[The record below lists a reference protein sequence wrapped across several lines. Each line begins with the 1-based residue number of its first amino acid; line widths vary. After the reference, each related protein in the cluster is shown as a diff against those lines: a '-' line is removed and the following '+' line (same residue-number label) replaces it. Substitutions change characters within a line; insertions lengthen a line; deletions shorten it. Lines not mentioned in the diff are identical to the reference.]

1 MPLFCDVALAVPL
14 DMAFTYAIPPGMEPV
29 VGGRVLVPFRQQRMS
44 GIVVELHDRA
54 PQGIDDFRNDGKE
67 ERVRPQGLQPDFLAM
82 PGSAA
87 NEVAERVEFETSAAK
102 AAIENNPL
110 TAALK
115 RCATPNQIF
124 PAASKAAPVHKS
136 VPADPP
142 ISKASSNAKAAWIR
156 SVIEALDVA
165 PVLDEQLLKLG
176 RWIADYYLAPI
187 GEVFRTMLP
196 LVAEF
201 KRTITYRITDQGH
214 MALHLAGMSGSPAR
228 SQRTPDEQLVEFR
241 VLDYLAEREGVREQS
256 LRGATKVSKALLAGM
271 VRKKWIAREDVSAVR
286 DAVRTI
292 KVAVL
297 LGAEAASEGKIAEAS
312 PPPDGPEARPHT
324 ETQHP
329 QNERSA
335 GDSPAVAGATSPR
348 SSLAKKL
355 NNNQRALIDALA
367 AAGGRLPVETLRDLD
382 VPRTT
387 LATLVR
393 RGLIEIVEEP
403 EDRTAPKLKP
413 RRSPF
418 EFEFSPAQKEAVKQI
433 LESVGARK
441 FTGMLLHGVTGSGK
455 TAVYLAVMREVL
467 EQGRSSILLVP
478 EIGLTPA
485 MAADLIQ
492 VFGDEVAILHS
503 GLSDDE
509 RAEQWHRIKRGE
521 ARVVVGTRSA
531 VFAPVSDLA
540 LVIVDEE
547 QDSSYKQEETPR
559 YHARDVAV
567 MRAKMAGAV
576 VVLGSATPSLES
588 YYNAKKHKYA
598 LLELPDR
605 VEQRPLPEVEILD
618 MRQEFQE
625 TGQEQVISRKLAE
638 EIRERLEK
646 KEQVM
651 VLLNRRGY
659 SPVVL
664 CRACG
669 ETLQC
674 KNCAVSMTHHKREH
688 KMECHYCGHVA
699 QIPNKCAK
707 CGSEYVYFVGT
718 GSEKLE
724 ELLHGMFPQARIGRL
739 DRDTVRGRED
749 FERAL
754 NALNEGELD
763 MLVGTQMIAKGH
775 DVHGVTLVGV
785 VGADHALSLPD
796 FRAAERTFQLLTQ
809 VAGRAGRGNSPGKVV
824 LQTYFPDHYAVQFA
838 ARHDFA
844 GFYDK
849 ELQFRSW
856 MHYPP
861 YSAIAN
867 VVIRSEKLDEAL
879 AWSGE
884 LGRWFEK
891 TRHEGIRV
899 LGPAAAP
906 ILRLKRDYRYHFILK
921 SPSREKMNALLRA
934 MLKEAAAKKIPRTQV
949 IVDVDAVWLM

>member
-1 MPLFCDVALAVPL
+1 MPLFADVALAVPL

-44 GIVVELHDRA
+44 GIAVELHDRA
-54 PQGIDDFRNDGKE
+54 P
-67 ERVRPQGLQPDFLAM
+67 
-82 PGSAA
+82 
-87 NEVAERVEFETSAAK
+87 
-102 AAIENNPL
+102 
-110 TAALK
+110 
-115 RCATPNQIF
+115 
-124 PAASKAAPVHKS
+124 ASKS
-136 VPADPP
+136 VK
-142 ISKASSNAKAAWIR
+142 IKK
-156 SVIEALDVA
+156 VIEVLDHS

-176 RWIADYYLAPI
+176 QWIASYYLAPL

-196 LVAEF
+196 LSAEF
-201 KRTITYRITDQGH
+201 KRTITYRIADKGQ
-214 MALHLAGMSGSPAR
+214 MALHLAATAGSSAR
-228 SQRTPDEQLVEFR
+228 SQHAPEDQLLEFR
-241 VLDYLAEREGVREQS
+241 VLDYLAEREGAPVKEAS
-256 LRGATKVSKALLAGM
+256 LRGATRVSRNLLAGM
-271 VRKKWIAREDVSAVR
+271 IRKKWIAREDVSAPR
-286 DAVRTI
+286 DAARTI

-297 LGAEAASEGKIAEAS
+297 VSAEALPEREVRERTGEGARASI
-312 PPPDGPEARPHT
+312 P
-324 ETQHP
+324 
-329 QNERSA
+329 
-335 GDSPAVAGATSPR
+335 
-348 SSLAKKL
+348 KKL
-355 NNNQRALIDALA
+355 NENQRTFIDALA
-367 AAGGRLPVETLRDLD
+367 AAGGRVPVDVLRGLD
-382 VPRTT
+382 IPRTT
-387 LATLVR
+387 LNTLAR
-393 RGLIEIVEEP
+393 RGLIDLIDEP
-403 EDRTAPKLKP
+403 QSFSASRLKP

-418 EFEFSPAQKEAVKQI
+418 EFEFNPPQKDAQNKILAAV
-433 LESVGARK
+433 SARK

-455 TAVYLAVMREVL
+455 TAVYLAAMREVL
-467 EQGRSSILLVP
+467 EHGRSSILLVP

-509 RAEQWHRIKRGE
+509 RAEQWHRIKHGE
-521 ARVVVGTRSA
+521 AHVVVGTRSA
-531 VFAPVSDLA
+531 VFAPVADLA
-540 LVIVDEE
+540 LLIVDEE

-559 YHARDVAV
+559 YNARDVAV
-567 MRAKMAGAV
+567 MRAKMADTV
-576 VVLGSATPSLES
+576 IVLGSATPSLES
-588 YYNAKKHKYA
+588 YYNAKKHKYT
-598 LLELPDR
+598 LVELPDR
-605 VEQRPLPEVEILD
+605 VENRPLPEVEILD
-618 MRQEFQE
+618 MRREFQE
-625 TGQEQVISRKLAE
+625 TGREQVISRKLAA
-638 EIRERLEK
+638 EIRERLDK

-659 SPVVL
+659 SPVAL

-669 ETLQC
+669 QALQC
-674 KNCAVSMTHHKREH
+674 KNCAVSMTHHKREN
-688 KMECHYCGHVA
+688 KMECHYCGSIV
-699 QIPNKCAK
+699 PVPKKCAE

-785 VGADHALSLPD
+785 VGADTALGLPD

-867 VVIRSEKLDEAL
+867 VIVRSEKLDEAL

-906 ILRLKRDYRYHFILK
+906 ITRLKRDYRYHFILK

-934 MLKEAAAKKIPRTQV
+934 MLAEAAARKIPRTQIV
-949 IVDVDAVWLM
+949 VDVDAIWLM

>member
-1 MPLFCDVALAVPL
+1 MSLFCDVALAVPL
-14 DMAFTYAIPPGMEPV
+14 DTVFTYAIPVGMEPV

-44 GIVVELHDRA
+44 GVVVELHDRP
-54 PQGIDDFRNDGKE
+54 PQGN
-67 ERVRPQGLQPDFLAM
+67 
-82 PGSAA
+82 
-87 NEVAERVEFETSAAK
+87 TS
-102 AAIENNPL
+102 
-110 TAALK
+110 
-115 RCATPNQIF
+115 
-124 PAASKAAPVHKS
+124 PVK
-136 VPADPP
+136 
-142 ISKASSNAKAAWIR
+142 IKK
-156 SVIEALDVA
+156 VIEALDLA
-165 PVLDEQLLKLG
+165 PVLDEHLLKLG
-176 RWIADYYLAPI
+176 KWIADYYLAPL

-196 LVAEF
+196 LSAEF
-201 KRTITYRITDQGH
+201 KRSIAYRITDEGR

-228 SQRTPDEQLVEFR
+228 SKRTPEQQLVEFR
-241 VLDYLAEREGVREQS
+241 VLDYLAERESVREPN
-256 LRGATKVSKALLAGM
+256 LRGATRVGKSLLSGM
-271 VRKKWIAREDVSAVR
+271 VRKKWIAREDVSAAR
-286 DAVRTI
+286 DAARLV

-297 LGAEAASEGKIAEAS
+297 RSVETGVSQPGESADGAPDVPARQ
-312 PPPDGPEARPHT
+312 DGPEARHHT
-324 ETQHP
+324 GT
-329 QNERSA
+329 A
-335 GDSPAVAGATSPR
+335 SPS
-348 SSLAKKL
+348 KKL
-355 NNNQRALIDALA
+355 NANQRTLVETLA
-367 AAGGRLPVETLRDLD
+367 AAGGRVPVEALRGLD

-387 LATLVR
+387 LGTLVR
-393 RGLIEIVEEP
+393 RGLIEVVDEP
-403 EDRTAPKLKP
+403 RDFTTSRLKP
-413 RRSPF
+413 RPSPF
-418 EFEFSPAQKEAVKQI
+418 EFEFSAAQKEALSKIDAAVA
-433 LESVGARK
+433 SRK
-441 FTGMLLHGVTGSGK
+441 FAGLLLHGITGSGK
-455 TAVYLAVMREVL
+455 TAVYLACMRKVL

-485 MAADLIQ
+485 VAADLHQ

-503 GLSDDE
+503 GLSDAE
-509 RAEQWHRIKRGE
+509 RAEQWHRIRRGE
-521 ARVVVGTRSA
+521 ARVVAGTRSA

-559 YHARDVAV
+559 YNARDVAV

-588 YYNAKKHKYA
+588 YYNAKKNKYA
-598 LLELPDR
+598 LVELPDR
-605 VEQRPLPEVEILD
+605 VEMRPLPEVEIVD

-625 TGQEQVISRKLAE
+625 TGQEQVISRKLAQ

-669 ETLQC
+669 KTLQC

-688 KMECHYCGHVA
+688 KMECHYCGHVER
-699 QIPNKCAK
+699 IPDKCAL

-749 FERAL
+749 FEHAL
-754 NALNEGELD
+754 NALNEGALD

-775 DVHGVTLVGV
+775 DIHGVTLVGV
-785 VGADHALSLPD
+785 VGADMALGLPD

-809 VAGRAGRGNSPGKVV
+809 VAGRAGRGQSPGKVV
-824 LQTYFPDHYAVQFA
+824 LQTYFQDHYAVQFA

-844 GFYDK
+844 GFYEK
-849 ELQFRSW
+849 ELQFRAW

-867 VVIRSEKLDEAL
+867 VLIRSEKLDEAL
-879 AWSGE
+879 TWSGE
-884 LGRWFEK
+884 LGRWFER

-906 ILRLKRDYRYHFILK
+906 ITRLKRDYRYHFILK
-921 SPSREKMNALLRA
+921 SPSREKMNTLLRS
-934 MLKEAAAKKIPRTQV
+934 MLAEAAARKIPRTQV